1 MAEVFARLSS
11 RAIALGLGTLLL
23 VAACSSGGSS
33 GGGGNSSTDVTVWT
47 AWGGNELKAFQ
58 DTLKPFEQQTGIKVH
73 LTTNRDSTTQIANG
87 VAAGTDL
94 PDIAPVTTDP
104 AQLKDWVSK
113 GVIKPVE
120 TALGDQFN
128 TYVQNTYPGLVNP
141 PSGSTGDDPYI
152 GIIGG
157 KHYYLMIKFQL
168 KGLLWYNKK
177 VYTGQAPKT
186 FNDLL
191 AISPSQY
198 GAQKLFCSA
207 FESGAASGWP
217 ASDQLDNIIMRQSG
231 PTVYTNWI
239 QGKQKWTSPE
249 IKAGYQALLQEVSA
263 ANAYGG
269 TNYEL
274 ATNFQ
279 KAGDPMFK
287 PVGSFKAGCLFL
299 IQATFQPAFFTQDFP
314 SLQAGVDFDFFPHPS
329 MGNSQFDGNYNGFYD
344 NYGMYNNTPAARQ
357 LMQWMVSKDSQ
368 QVWASSGVGMS
379 SNKNTTY
386 TDPVFKA
393 AAQDTTNGTNMLI
406 TAGDYMPTDM
416 RNAYW
421 QSLLNVTKNPS
432 SLDSELA
439 HLDQV
444 QAAAYQSS

>member
-23 VAACSSGGSS
+23 VAACSSGG
-33 GGGGNSSTDVTVWT
+33 GGGGGTPSSTDVTVWT

-58 DTLKPFEQQTGIKVH
+58 DVLKPFTQQTGIKVH
-73 LTTNRDSTTQIANG
+73 VTTNRDSTTQLANG
-87 VAAGTDL
+87 IQAGTDL
-94 PDIAPVTTDP
+94 PDIAPATTDP
-104 AQLKDWVSK
+104 AQLKDWVGK

-120 TALGDQFN
+120 TALGDQFSA
-128 TYVQNTYPGLVNP
+128 YVSNTYPGLVNP
-141 PSGSTGDDPYI
+141 PSGQTGDDPYI

-168 KGLLWYNKK
+168 KGLVWYNKK
-177 VYTGQAPKT
+177 IYTGQAPKT

-191 AISPSQY
+191 AINPSQY
-198 GAQKLFCSA
+198 GAQKLFCAA

-231 PTVYTNWI
+231 PDVYTKWI

-249 IKAGYQALLQEVSA
+249 IKQGYQALLQEVSA
-263 ANAYGG
+263 ANVYGG
-269 TNYEL
+269 TNYVL
-274 ATNFQ
+274 STNFQ
-279 KAGDPMFK
+279 KAGDPLFK
-287 PVGSFKAGCLFL
+287 ASGNFKAGCLFL
-299 IQATFQPAFFTQDFP
+299 IQATFQPSFFAQSFP
-314 SLQAGVDFDFFPHPS
+314 DLKAGVDFDFFNHPS

-344 NYGMYNNTPAARQ
+344 NYAMYNDTPAARK
-357 LMQWMVSKDSQ
+357 LMQWMVGKDAQ
-368 QVWASSGVGMS
+368 QIWASSGVSLS
-379 SNKNTTY
+379 SNKSTTY
-386 TDPVFKA
+386 NDPVFKNA
-393 AAQDTTNGTNMLI
+393 ATGVSTGTNMLI
-406 TAGDYMPTDM
+406 TAGDYMPGDM

-439 HLDQV
+439 HLDKV
-444 QAAAYQSS
+444 QSAAYTTS